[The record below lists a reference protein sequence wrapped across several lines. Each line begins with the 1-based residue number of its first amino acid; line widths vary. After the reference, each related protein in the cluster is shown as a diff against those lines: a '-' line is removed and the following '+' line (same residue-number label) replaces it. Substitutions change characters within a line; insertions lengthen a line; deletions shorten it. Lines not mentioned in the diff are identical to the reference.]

1 MTNDLNHWQKRLE
14 GHFSA
19 LAVGRRE
26 HGLPVFALEHGL
38 DQNGLAQ
45 ITALLHT
52 QLRGD
57 ARLSDHW
64 LVWVVYAA
72 EQGYNYDGAEY
83 WTTFES
89 RTPYWTQRAD
99 RRQLRGWF
107 SRFHKFFNGLK
118 PTGPWADWFSIIA
131 WPITHAVLPKD
142 LQYQLART
150 LYDLRYQLSARINDQ
165 PAEIGRYVAGAS
177 YETSSRFRNFLE
189 QEEIAGRIAL
199 ALLGGR
205 KDEVQQS
212 IHPLTLARIVADLQ
226 QARNAREWL
235 RDARRVVDAA
245 QLKGASR
252 SPASGRSLDSM
263 KPGPLAE
270 KPAGLAIR
278 PSLFLRRTGVDEWT
292 PVLEL
297 PTLHEVGDLAPELNE
312 FLRRTRCSIAGSV
325 GSLPAG
331 WLLAGPQRRVL
342 SSWPN
347 TDQPVIKFE
356 RTNAALDHLLQSDAR
371 ITSGPLWVFRVGSDG
386 LAYEIVGRLVRP
398 GNSYIIVSRKPVA
411 SPSLG
416 EATSIKCE
424 GVIAWRLVL
433 PNHLSADQFVELRSL
448 GLAVAQTVR
457 IWPAGLAARNWDGEG
472 FTEWLE
478 GEVPSFALSHDH
490 PISCFEVQLNNGPKL
505 EVPAPSTGGA
515 AFITLPQLPI
525 GTHSLIVRAT
535 YAGGDTPHVR
545 QVPIEGF
552 VSLVVRA
559 PQPWISGTSGHTG
572 LIVTIDPPEPSLD
585 RFWEGETR
593 PQVLGPAN
601 HPVNIS
607 VELLGG
613 SGETLGT
620 EAVASVTL
628 PMTNESWDRS
638 FKAFLRKEPDP
649 WAYLAASSGNLVIES
664 GELGIFRVPL
674 RRDVAP
680 VRWVWHKSNRTT
692 ALRLV
697 DDHEGDAPLSVQFY
711 AFARPASA
719 ISIERE
725 RLKADYEPAAPGGL
739 CVASYDA
746 QRQSL
751 VVSMPRVEGGL
762 GGLLIDP
769 ILDSLPWDDGA
780 VKTLLG
786 LADMWSS
793 ARLAGPLAA
802 ARRDRVVYGLK
813 QQVFRILCGHDWTL
827 AEAAYLQSPGA
838 ESDLRRLADRI
849 GGNPAFGFVL
859 ARDAGLFRE
868 MEPSARLDRFASL
881 ARRYGLTQD
890 RACKAALDLCDGIDR
905 GIAWDGA
912 VIDQYVASIRE
923 NPIIARGA
931 RLLALAK
938 ISHAIA
944 EETDPLEEIN

>member
-1 MTNDLNHWQKRLE
+1 MTSDLNHWQKRLE
-14 GHFSA
+14 SHFSA
-19 LAVGRRE
+19 LTVGRRE
-26 HGLPVFALEHGL
+26 HGLTVFALEHGL
-38 DQNGLAQ
+38 DRNDLAQ
-45 ITALLHT
+45 ITVLLHAR
-52 QLRGD
+52 LRGD
-57 ARLSDHW
+57 GRLSDHW
-64 LVWVVYAA
+64 LVWVIYAA

-83 WTTFES
+83 WTTFEG
-89 RTPYWTQRAD
+89 RTPNWTLRAD

-107 SRFHKFFNGLK
+107 SKFHKVFNGLK
-118 PTGPWADWFSIIA
+118 PSGPWAEWFSIIA
-131 WPITHAVLPKD
+131 WPITHAILPKD
-142 LQYQLART
+142 LQFQLARA

-165 PAEIGRYVAGAS
+165 PVEIGRYIAGAS
-177 YETSSRFRNFLE
+177 YEASSRFRNFLE
-189 QEEIAGRIAL
+189 QEEIAGRIVL
-199 ALLGGR
+199 ALLGAR
-205 KDEVQQS
+205 QDEVQQS

-226 QARNAREWL
+226 EARNAREWL
-235 RDARRVVDAA
+235 RDARRVIDSA

-252 SPASGRSLDSM
+252 LPASGRSLDSM
-263 KPGPLAE
+263 KSGPCAE
-270 KPAGLAIR
+270 KPASLAIR
-278 PSLFLRRTGVDEWT
+278 PNLFLRRTGVDEWT

-297 PTLHEVGDLAPELNE
+297 PSLHEIGDLAPELNK

-331 WLLAGPQRRVL
+331 WLMAGPQRRVL

-356 RTNAALDHLLQSDAR
+356 RTNAALDHLLQSDVR

-386 LAYEIVGRLVRP
+386 LAYEIVGHLVRP
-398 GNSYIIVSRKPVA
+398 GNSYIVVSRKPIA
-411 SPSLG
+411 SSSLS
-416 EATSIKCE
+416 ETTSIKCD
-424 GVIAWRLVL
+424 GVIAWRLTL
-433 PNHLSADQFVELRSL
+433 PGHLTAEHLVELRSL
-448 GLAVAQTVR
+448 DLAVAQTVR
-457 IWPAGLAARNWDGEG
+457 IWPVGLSARNWDGEG

-478 GEVPSFALSHDH
+478 GEMPCFALSHDH
-490 PISCFEVQLNNGPKL
+490 PISGFEVQLNVGPKL
-505 EVPAPSTGGA
+505 AVPAPSAGGA
-515 AFITLPQLPI
+515 ALIRLPHLPV
-525 GTHSLIVRAT
+525 GTHSLIVRAVH
-535 YAGGDTPHVR
+535 AGAATPHVR

-559 PQPWISGTSGHTG
+559 PRPWLGGTSGHTG

-585 RFWEGETR
+585 QFWEGETR
-593 PQVLGPAN
+593 PQVFGPAN

-620 EAVASVTL
+620 EPVASLTL
-628 PMTNESWDRS
+628 PMTSESWNRV
-638 FKAFLRKEPDP
+638 FKTFLRKEPDP
-649 WAYLAASSGNLVIES
+649 WAFLAASSGNLVIES

-711 AFARPASA
+711 SFARPASA

-725 RLKADYEPAAPGGL
+725 RLNADYAPAAPGGL

-762 GGLLIDP
+762 AGLLIDP

-786 LADMWSS
+786 LAEMWSS

-813 QQVFRILCGHDWTL
+813 QQVVRILCGHDWTL
-827 AEAAYLQSPGA
+827 AEAAYIQSPGA

-859 ARDAGLFRE
+859 TRDAGLFRE
-868 MEPSARLDRFASL
+868 MESSARLDRFASL

-890 RACKAALDLCDGIDR
+890 RACTAALDLCDGIDR
-905 GIAWDGA
+905 GIVWDGA

-938 ISHAIA
+938 INHAIA
-944 EETDPLEEIN
+944 ADTDPVEEIN